1 MGDGGWMKF
10 YREMMLAG
18 FTLIAQEPT
27 RYSNSDRGRKSDRV
41 WRHSDARLHNF
52 ERGCNHP
59 LGEFSFFRARPA
71 AARPVAWR
79 YTNAAYQDEH
89 E

>member
-1 MGDGGWMKF
+1 M
-10 YREMMLAG
+10 R
-18 FTLIAQEPT
+18 
-27 RYSNSDRGRKSDRV
+27 
-41 WRHSDARLHNF
+41 DARMAGLHGSSDNLGLGMQSSGNTRGALPGGFQRKAPRARAANF

>member
-1 MGDGGWMKF
+1 MGYAWPPVLNGQ
-10 YREMMLAG
+10 LC
-18 FTLIAQEPT
+18 
-27 RYSNSDRGRKSDRV
+27 S
-41 WRHSDARLHNF
+41 LHNF